1 MKKRIELTLITV
13 LFAIILVYVTACK
26 KTEILPPSPE
36 VILVTPTMEDD
47 NNLSLNIRK
56 VIIAANNLTEKRYR
70 IEFTLKGANYEKTKV
85 IYKYHFSKIIDM
97 SDPESHEGS
106 RNTSIFTIKDIAAYD
121 VYYIKLLDAKA
132 TAITEEDIW

>member
-36 VILVTPTMEDD
+36 VILVAPTMEDD

-85 IYKYHFSKIIDM
+85 IYEYHFSKIIDM